1 MGNTPRHINQLF
13 ASVQLEETRKY
24 TQKPSLPRTHFALRN
39 TMLRTMSS
47 IIGLSTRVVKVS
59 MRVGACARTLSTST
73 TSATLVG
80 VGSATPSSTPPSSLP
95 SSTDAKSIAA
105 VGTSTAST
113 DSARTGAFGLRFEVG
128 RIEAVRRETVG
139 KRSAQWTRMNGL
151 VPGLIY
157 GPGVRGDNEPIRV
170 YVTEADLR
178 AVVNKSRGTFLN
190 TLFDIVVDG
199 VATRVLVRDFQMH
212 PFKPKFIS
220 CNWFRYRPG
229 RYPGVKVD
237 LPLRAI
243 NEERCPAFKDGGWLL
258 ELIHKLPVF
267 ASGDEIPD
275 AVVYDL
281 RGKRMGEKVMAS
293 DIVLSGGL
301 SLVSGWNIYHRQRR
315 MHKLFLTNFLLP
327 NRHPHPT
334 LLLFFSQR
342 VRDQDFAVAKFV
354 GSKRS
359 PTDVAE
365 AAAAAPVKKDEK
377 NGDAKKAAEA
387 AK

>member
-1 MGNTPRHINQLF
+1 MVIASCLWVNQMIR
-13 ASVQLEETRKY
+13 AV
-24 TQKPSLPRTHFALRN
+24 
-39 TMLRTMSS
+39 
-47 IIGLSTRVVKVS
+47 STVSDVSMRIVKIA
-59 MRVGACARTLSTST
+59 MRVGAGARALS
-73 TSATLVG
+73 SAAGAPLSVSG
-80 VGSATPSSTPPSSLP
+80 VGSSAPS
-95 SSTDAKSIAA
+95 AAA
-105 VGTSTAST
+105 VVSAAGVSAAPASA
-113 DSARTGAFGLRFEVG
+113 DGGAAQTGAFGLRYEVR

-139 KRSAQWTRMNGL
+139 KRNAQWTRMNGL

-178 AVVNKSRGTFLN
+178 AVVNKSRDTFLN

-199 VATRVLVRDFQMH
+199 VVTRVIVRDFQMH

-243 NEERCPAFKDGGWLL
+243 NEERCPAFKEGGWLL

-281 RGKRMGEKVMAS
+281 RGKRMGEKIMAS
-293 DIVLSGGL
+293 DIVLSSGL
-301 SLVSGWNIYHRQRR
+301 SLVRFMSPFAAMRHTTNIT
-315 MHKLFLTNFLLP
+315 TNSYP
-327 NRHPHPT
+327 PPHPSLHSAFATKTSPSLSLSGLSAAQRKPPPLST
-334 LLLFFSQR
+334 LHLKSWR
-342 VRDQDFAVAKFV
+342 KNRTRNRTR
-354 GSKRS
+354 KRS
-359 PTDVAE
+359 QLP
-365 AAAAAPVKKDEK
+365 PNK
-377 NGDAKKAAEA
+377 NILVFLF
-387 AK
+387 